1 MAHRNINLSDY
12 FDRFIDS
19 QVAAGNFR
27 TADEVITEA
36 LRLLEIRQPREVRK
50 LIPEEADLD
59 IELGSLSDISA
70 LMSQMQREAQAA
82 ESEEED

>member
-36 LRLLEIRQPREVRK
+36 LRLLEIRQPREVPK
-50 LIPEEADLD
+50 LIPEQADLD